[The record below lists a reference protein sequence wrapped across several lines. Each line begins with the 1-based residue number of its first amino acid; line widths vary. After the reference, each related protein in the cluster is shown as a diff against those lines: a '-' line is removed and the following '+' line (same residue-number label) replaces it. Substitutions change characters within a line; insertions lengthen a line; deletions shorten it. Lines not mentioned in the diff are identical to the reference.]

1 MDKGILAALRTISVG
16 NITDGTEWSSIIST
30 EATRAAEQAVK
41 EAFSEAKTI
50 EGDLLL
56 LDLEGAYE
64 DLGFLN
70 GLRFGVQLMSE
81 IFTKTS
87 V

>member
-16 NITDGTEWSSIIST
+16 NVVNETDWSGITST
-30 EATRAAEQAVK
+30 EATRTAEQAV
-41 EAFSEAKTI
+41 EQAFPEAKTT
-50 EGDLLL
+50 EGSEPLMK
-56 LDLEGAYE
+56 LETAYE

-70 GLRFGVQLMSE
+70 GLRFGVQLMAE